1 MEKMKKSNVE
11 LLQEAQAHLEAIKE
25 EDIKALNPQELA
37 EFEKSF
43 NEFQARMEELKAKI
57 ESK

>member
-1 MEKMKKSNVE
+1 MDKMKKSNVE
-11 LLQEAQAHLEAIKE
+11 LLQEAQAHLESIKE
-25 EDIKALNPQELA
+25 EDIKALTPQELA

-43 NEFQARMEELKAKI
+43 NEFQAKMAELKTKI